1 MDLLKE
7 KASKHL
13 TNGALVLVPLPEANQ
28 TEQEYCLL
36 KHTGDGQFDVIESIM
51 KTAFS
56 QRVDRQGLSEKDMD
70 NEYFEG
76 M

>member
-1 MDLLKE
+1 M
-7 KASKHL
+7 
-13 TNGALVLVPLPEANQ
+13 
-28 TEQEYCLL
+28 
-36 KHTGDGQFDVIESIM
+36 GDGQFEKIDSIM